1 MFSRTSSPGSGTS
14 GQDRCGGGADMT
26 GENVERDFHE
36 GIQEGKEQI
45 KDLNDRFAKYIN
57 NTVMSLQ
64 RKNKELLGELKR
76 VEREE
81 FGAVE
86 KVFQKDNQDFQ
97 CRMDELQNELVL
109 FRLDLD
115 KIKARLD
122 KEIQQKREYEKDF
135 QDLKKKYDDALVLLE
150 RLQCQC
156 KLLEAQL
163 AQLKIVRDQ
172 ERIYWQQKIDN
183 LQNLDQVD
191 TNTLDLEQALRNMRS
206 EYEQLAK
213 RNKEELERYKQKF
226 EESSNPL
233 QRIKKETEDEMA
245 APGIIVGVSVD
256 GKEVWAEG
264 LGYADVENRVLC
276 KPETVMRIAS
286 ISKSL
291 SMAAIAKLWEEG
303 KLDLDAPVQKYVP
316 EFPEKEYEGE
326 KVTITTR
333 LLVSHLSGI
342 RHYEKDV
349 NKIKEQKE
357 KRNKLI
363 KVGSSIQDSKDRKSV
378 EGTREKPEGTEKGQ
392 SEGGTKSEIKEN
404 EGKSLQ
410 KKEFEHEEYY
420 MKERF
425 ENVTKSLKLFQ
436 DDPLVFS
443 PGTQFLYSTH
453 GWTLL
458 SAVVERVAG
467 QNFLEFMKKLFRDI
481 GMLRTVPE
489 EHEPIIYNR
498 SRYYFYNKKGYLIN
512 CPYVDNSYKWAGGGF
527 LSTVQDLLKFGN
539 AMLYSY
545 QSKHF
550 QKGDHRHLPGYLKP
564 ETIKMLWTPVEKTE
578 LAWDK
583 DGTYAMGWGV
593 IEQKQKYG
601 QCRQQ
606 HHYLT
611 HTGGAVGA
619 SSVLLVLPEDIY
631 TAALPEEAAVPPRGI
646 VVTILCNMQ
655 SASLN
660 STALQIAL
668 EFYKVKTNK
677 NHNI

>member
-1 MFSRTSSPGSGTS
+1 
-14 GQDRCGGGADMT
+14 
-26 GENVERDFHE
+26 
-36 GIQEGKEQI
+36 
-45 KDLNDRFAKYIN
+45 
-57 NTVMSLQ
+57 
-64 RKNKELLGELKR
+64 
-76 VEREE
+76 
-81 FGAVE
+81 
-86 KVFQKDNQDFQ
+86 
-97 CRMDELQNELVL
+97 
-109 FRLDLD
+109 
-115 KIKARLD
+115 
-122 KEIQQKREYEKDF
+122 
-135 QDLKKKYDDALVLLE
+135 
-150 RLQCQC
+150 
-156 KLLEAQL
+156 
-163 AQLKIVRDQ
+163 
-172 ERIYWQQKIDN
+172 
-183 LQNLDQVD
+183 
-191 TNTLDLEQALRNMRS
+191 
-206 EYEQLAK
+206 
-213 RNKEELERYKQKF
+213 
-226 EESSNPL
+226 
-233 QRIKKETEDEMA
+233 
-245 APGIIVGVSVD
+245 
-256 GKEVWAEG
+256 
-264 LGYADVENRVLC
+264 
-276 KPETVMRIAS
+276 MRIAS

-357 KRNKLI
+357 KRNN
-363 KVGSSIQDSKDRKSV
+363 
-378 EGTREKPEGTEKGQ
+378 
-392 SEGGTKSEIKEN
+392 EGGTKSEIKEN

>member
-233 QRIKKETEDEMA
+233 QRIKKETEAYRIALTDLRIRDELHKSQLQEKEREINRIKEYNKTLEKNVEVHATEYQTLLNVKNGLEHELSGYKSLLNQVEKKSRDYSSPPCITA
-245 APGIIVGVSVD
+245 AP
-256 GKEVWAEG
+256 
-264 LGYADVENRVLC
+264 
-276 KPETVMRIAS
+276 KPA
-286 ISKSL
+286 
-291 SMAAIAKLWEEG
+291 
-303 KLDLDAPVQKYVP
+303 
-316 EFPEKEYEGE
+316 
-326 KVTITTR
+326 
-333 LLVSHLSGI
+333 
-342 RHYEKDV
+342 
-349 NKIKEQKE
+349 
-357 KRNKLI
+357 
-363 KVGSSIQDSKDRKSV
+363 
-378 EGTREKPEGTEKGQ
+378 
-392 SEGGTKSEIKEN
+392 
-404 EGKSLQ
+404 
-410 KKEFEHEEYY
+410 
-420 MKERF
+420 
-425 ENVTKSLKLFQ
+425 
-436 DDPLVFS
+436 
-443 PGTQFLYSTH
+443 
-453 GWTLL
+453 
-458 SAVVERVAG
+458 
-467 QNFLEFMKKLFRDI
+467 
-481 GMLRTVPE
+481 
-489 EHEPIIYNR
+489 
-498 SRYYFYNKKGYLIN
+498 
-512 CPYVDNSYKWAGGGF
+512 
-527 LSTVQDLLKFGN
+527 
-539 AMLYSY
+539 
-545 QSKHF
+545 
-550 QKGDHRHLPGYLKP
+550 
-564 ETIKMLWTPVEKTE
+564 
-578 LAWDK
+578 
-583 DGTYAMGWGV
+583 
-593 IEQKQKYG
+593 
-601 QCRQQ
+601 
-606 HHYLT
+606 
-611 HTGGAVGA
+611 
-619 SSVLLVLPEDIY
+619 EDI
-631 TAALPEEAAVPPRGI
+631 
-646 VVTILCNMQ
+646 
-655 SASLN
+655 
-660 STALQIAL
+660 
-668 EFYKVKTNK
+668 NK
-677 NHNI
+677 MWA